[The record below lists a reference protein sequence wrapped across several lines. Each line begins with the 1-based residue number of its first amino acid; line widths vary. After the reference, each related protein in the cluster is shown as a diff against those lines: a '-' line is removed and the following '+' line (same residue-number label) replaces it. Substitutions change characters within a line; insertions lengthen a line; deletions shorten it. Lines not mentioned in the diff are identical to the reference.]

1 MNYQKTAGF
10 YFIIRNTIKMS
21 LRNNFPK
28 KGEEYLGVTTDGWE
42 YTTSFTGSTIQ
53 DSFQMLQRFLNQEG
67 YQDIPLPKSAEE
79 LLLFKN
85 PPNQPQMML
94 FNERGYF
101 HNPIKIF
108 FPNGKKKENDLI
120 LKVYNEQATNHL
132 IKFHNVGTHPC
143 GRPTS
148 KNKSR
153 QPRKKRQVNSE
164 TVSVLF

>member
-1 MNYQKTAGF
+1 MA
-10 YFIIRNTIKMS
+10 

-67 YQDIPLPKSAEE
+67 YQDVPLPNSIEE

-108 FPNGKKKENDLI
+108 FPNGKRKESDLI
-120 LKVYNEQATNHL
+120 LKIYNEKTEGHL
-132 IKFHNVGTHPC
+132 MKFHNIDVGANPC
-143 GRPTS
+143 GRPPHQNPNS
-148 KNKSR
+148 QKNKKR
-153 QPRKKRQVNSE
+153 TPRKKSPINQDM
-164 TVSVLF
+164 VSVLF

>member
-1 MNYQKTAGF
+1 
-10 YFIIRNTIKMS
+10 
-21 LRNNFPK
+21 
-28 KGEEYLGVTTDGWE
+28 
-42 YTTSFTGSTIQ
+42 
-53 DSFQMLQRFLNQEG
+53 
-67 YQDIPLPKSAEE
+67 
-79 LLLFKN
+79 
-85 PPNQPQMML
+85 MML

>member
-1 MNYQKTAGF
+1 MA
-10 YFIIRNTIKMS
+10 

-67 YQDIPLPKSAEE
+67 YQDIPLPNSIEE

-108 FPNGKKKENDLI
+108 FPNGKRKESDLI
-120 LKVYNEQATNHL
+120 LKVYNETAEKHLLRFHDIEPVSNNIVSKPKTN
-132 IKFHNVGTHPC
+132 
-143 GRPTS
+143 RP
-148 KNKSR
+148 K
-153 QPRKKRQVNSE
+153 RKKSKVAQE
-164 TVSVLF
+164 KLPVLF

>member
-1 MNYQKTAGF
+1 MA
-10 YFIIRNTIKMS
+10 

-67 YQDIPLPKSAEE
+67 YQDIPLPHSVEE

-94 FNERGYF
+94 FNEKGYF

-108 FPNGKKKENDLI
+108 FPNGKRKESDLI
-120 LKVYNEQATNHL
+120 LKVYNENIEGHL
-132 IKFHNVGTHPC
+132 LQFHNIEPDSNNVISKPKNN
-143 GRPTS
+143 RP
-148 KNKSR
+148 K
-153 QPRKKRQVNSE
+153 RKKSKVAQE
-164 TVSVLF
+164 KLPVLF